1 MKKRN
6 EEEFIYENIN
16 EVSLSILACYKPLY
30 EILKNSLMQ
39 QRLVLTIPWIVEY
52 CAIQDYVTMK
62 LPYFEKLFDLMVQI
76 YKDQLK
82 PYAHDIHSVNE
93 NKRPQSAV
101 KRNMLND
108 SLSLDFTEQH
118 DSSLNIPSE
127 RMPTMTKFN
136 AFFLCINLGWFFENK
151 NFIAAR

>member
-1 MKKRN
+1 
-6 EEEFIYENIN
+6 
-16 EVSLSILACYKPLY
+16 
-30 EILKNSLMQ
+30 MQ

-82 PYAHDIHSVNE
+82 PNTHDIHSVNE
-93 NKRPQSAV
+93 NKRPQAAV

-108 SLSLDFTEQH
+108 SLSLEFTEQN

-127 RMPTMTKFN
+127 RVPSMNKFN
-136 AFFLCINLGWFFENK
+136 AFFLCV
-151 NFIAAR
+151 